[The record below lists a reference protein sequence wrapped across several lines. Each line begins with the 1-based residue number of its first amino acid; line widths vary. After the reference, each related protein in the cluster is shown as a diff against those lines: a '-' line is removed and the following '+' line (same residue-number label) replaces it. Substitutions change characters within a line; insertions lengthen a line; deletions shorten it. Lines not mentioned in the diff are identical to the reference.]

1 MSSSGIITGVGQGI
15 GFETCNYFLNN
26 GYTVYGVSK
35 SSNKNINYLKS
46 KHPKKFI
53 FLKIDINNVSK
64 MKKKT
69 KEIFKSDKK
78 VKFLIN
84 NAGTRSRFPLK
95 NLRDEEIQRV
105 FKTNFFSHL
114 KLTQEFLKNTI
125 NRKIKNV
132 SIVMLSSI
140 VGNLGFEDLSNY
152 ASSKGAI
159 ESFAKSVAVE
169 YSKYNVRVNCV
180 APGFIKTSYFEKFKN
195 KRKKLYNWTI
205 SRIPLK
211 RWGESSEVSPLIE
224 FLISKKSSYIT
235 GSTFFVDGGWSIS

>member
-95 NLRDEEIQRV
+95 NLR
-105 FKTNFFSHL
+105 
-114 KLTQEFLKNTI
+114 
-125 NRKIKNV
+125 
-132 SIVMLSSI
+132 
-140 VGNLGFEDLSNY
+140 
-152 ASSKGAI
+152 
-159 ESFAKSVAVE
+159 
-169 YSKYNVRVNCV
+169 
-180 APGFIKTSYFEKFKN
+180 
-195 KRKKLYNWTI
+195 
-205 SRIPLK
+205 
-211 RWGESSEVSPLIE
+211 
-224 FLISKKSSYIT
+224 
-235 GSTFFVDGGWSIS
+235 